1 MNIEQQDREEE
12 IFLRALELAPG
23 EARAAWLEEACG
35 GDSDQQLSVEQ
46 LLEAHD
52 EPASL
57 LTDPEIGV
65 GSSNAERAGG
75 EQAGDRF
82 GRRYQLIEEIG
93 RGGMGTVW
101 LAKQSEPVQRKVALK
116 IIKLGMDTREV
127 VARFDAERQA
137 LAMMDHS
144 GIAKVFDA
152 GVTDTGRPYFVME
165 LVEGQ
170 PLTRYCDANRL
181 GTKQRLTLF
190 IEVCQ
195 AVQHAHQKG
204 VVHRDIKPTNILVA
218 EWDGRRT
225 AKVIDFGVAKAVE
238 DRFTEKTF
246 MTGLG
251 RVIGTLGYM
260 SPEQAGGEMDID
272 TRSDI
277 YSLGVVLYELLSGAT
292 PFGAERLRDAAFEAA
307 IKMIR
312 EEEPPRPSTQ
322 VSQLGEIAGEVAN
335 QRSTEIRKLAR
346 TMSGDLDW
354 IVMTA
359 LEKDRTR
366 RYDTANGLALD
377 VERYLANEPAT
388 AARPSR
394 SYRLGKYIRRN
405 RGLVASLAAI
415 ITVLAIGV
423 VGMTLLFVAMRSQK
437 EVAETRGEEARV
449 SSVTAN
455 SSAQLLREQA
465 AVLKRQTYLANIGRA
480 HYAQKAQQFG
490 LCAAALAACP
500 EELRGWEWHWLNQL
514 VTRGELI
521 VDGMRDLRGAWFT
534 PDGTQIMTL
543 SDRGLYQ
550 LWDRDGAGERIR
562 IAVGI
567 ARMIYN
573 KKWNSP
579 TFSPNGRE
587 VYLSGSIR
595 SGRWDLATGE
605 QLANYE
611 EKGLWAF
618 HVTQERILALANDD
632 RIYKL
637 PDTGVSSYRD
647 LETDDSQRFRA
658 AARFSPDGAFIA
670 ILKNATG
677 KRKEDLA
684 WEWNRTYLY
693 ETESGR
699 KLAEV
704 KGVPLAFNPN
714 SESLIL
720 MTDAGLTFRS
730 TANGVEEKERKV
742 LWTGGRFGAGTVSRD
757 GRHVYVGELD
767 GKLVSRDMRSGE
779 LLGILGGHQSQV
791 VSVGVSPDNQEILS
805 ASKDGSV
812 WIWPKE
818 ASGEC
823 TLLRGHTSEARD
835 VAFSPDGKKLVS
847 VGLDSTA
854 RVWDA
859 TTGQELL
866 KIEGAK
872 LSAVDF
878 CPEGQRIAVASY
890 GESTVRIWDIVTGQ
904 AEPAFELE
912 RPIILKYNP
921 GGTRIAAAGE
931 AGHIPIWDASSG
943 KEKTRILNGAGKC
956 EGLSFSPDG
965 SILAFSEFETGTVRL
980 HDANTGDFLRE
991 LPSPATRRRTV
1002 AFNQDGKLV
1011 ACGGNDMIVR
1021 VWDVESGRLVHRLE
1035 GHTHFVMALAFGRGE
1050 NSNRL
1055 FTGGID
1061 GFLRIWDPQG
1071 GEELLAIPVGGTIW
1085 SIAVSPDGKSV
1096 AASDHYGDIRIWE
1109 SERPSLAVENQRRK
1123 VSEARELVDGRLAP
1137 AVQPA
1142 QVVEALSDDDT
1153 IDPVVKKLALELVQV
1168 RRGVRAPKKT
1178 GAK

>member
-1 MNIEQQDREEE
+1 MMNNEQQDREEE

-23 EARAAWLEEACG
+23 EARDAWLEEACG
-35 GDSDQQLSVEQ
+35 GDSERRLSVEE

-52 EPASL
+52 APASVL
-57 LTDPEIGV
+57 REPENGV
-65 GSSNAERAGG
+65 GSGNAGGAGG
-75 EQAGDRF
+75 EQPGDRF
-82 GRRYQLIEEIG
+82 GSRYQLIEEIG

-101 LAKQSEPVQRKVALK
+101 LAEQSEPVQRKVALK

-127 VARFDAERQA
+127 VARFEAERQA
-137 LAMMDHS
+137 LAMMDHP

-170 PLTRYCDANRL
+170 ALTRYCDAHRL
-181 GTKQRLTLF
+181 GTKERLALF

-204 VVHRDIKPTNILVA
+204 VVHRDIKPSNILVT
-218 EWDGRRT
+218 ERDGGRA

-238 DRFTEKTF
+238 DRLTAQTF
-246 MTGLG
+246 MTGSG

-260 SPEQAGGEMDID
+260 SPEQAGGEMDVD

-277 YSLGVVLYELLSGAT
+277 YSLGVVLYELLSGAA
-292 PFGAERLRDAAFEAA
+292 PFGAERFREAAFDAAL
-307 IKMIR
+307 KMIR

-322 VSQLGEIAGEVAN
+322 VSQLGETAAEVAA

-354 IVMTA
+354 IVMMA

-377 VERYLANEPAT
+377 VGRYLANEPVS

-423 VGMTLLFVAMRSQK
+423 VGMTLLFVGMRSQK
-437 EVAETRGEEARV
+437 EVAETKGE
-449 SSVTAN
+449 
-455 SSAQLLREQA
+455 LLREQA
-465 AVLKRQTYLANIGRA
+465 ALLKRQKYSANIGHA

-490 LCAAALAACP
+490 PCAAALAACP

-514 VTRGELI
+514 VARGELV
-521 VDGMRDLRGAWFT
+521 VDGMRNLQGAWFT

-543 SDRGLYQ
+543 SDGGLYQ
-550 LWDRDGAGERIR
+550 LWDRGGAGERIR
-562 IAVGI
+562 IEVG
-567 ARMIYN
+567 MGT
-573 KKWNSP
+573 KSPP

-587 VYLSGSIR
+587 VYLSGSIK

-611 EKGLWAF
+611 EKSLWAF
-618 HVTQERILALANDD
+618 HVTPERILALTNDD

-637 PDTGVSSYRD
+637 TNAGVESYRD
-647 LETDDSQRFRA
+647 LETDDSKRFRA
-658 AARFSPDGAFIA
+658 AARFSPDGASIA

-677 KRKEDLA
+677 DTNG
-684 WEWNRTYLY
+684 EWQWHRTYLY

-699 KLAEV
+699 RIAEGN
-704 KGVPLAFNPN
+704 GVLLAFSPN

-720 MTDAGLTFRS
+720 ATDDGLTYTS
-730 TANGVEEKERKV
+730 TANGVEFDNV
-742 LWTGGRFGAGTVSRD
+742 SWTGGRFGTGTVSRD

-767 GKLVSRDMRSGE
+767 GKLVSRDMESGE
-779 LLGILGGHQSQV
+779 LRGTLGGHQSAM
-791 VSVGVSPDNQEILS
+791 VSVDVSPDDQEILS

-812 WIWPKE
+812 RIWPRE
-818 ASGEC
+818 ASGAY
-823 TLLRGHTSEARD
+823 TLLSGHTKSIMD
-835 VAFSPDGKKLVS
+835 VAFAPDGKKLVS
-847 VGLDSTA
+847 VGFDSTA

-866 KIEGAK
+866 KIDGAK

-878 CPEGQRIAVASY
+878 SPEGHRIAVGSAEE
-890 GESTVRIWDIVTGQ
+890 GTVRTWDIVTGQ
-904 AEPAFELE
+904 AEQAFELE
-912 RPIILKYNP
+912 WPNILKYNP
-921 GGTRIAAAGE
+921 GGTRIAAAEQKGV
-931 AGHIPIWDASSG
+931 HIPVWDASSG
-943 KEKTRILNGAGKC
+943 KEKFRILKGTGKC
-956 EGLSFSPDG
+956 DGLSFSPDG
-965 SILAFSEFETGTVRL
+965 SILAFSERDTGTVRL
-980 HDANTGDFLRE
+980 HDANTGDPLKELR
-991 LPSPATRRRTV
+991 SPATGLQTV
-1002 AFNQDGKLV
+1002 AFSQDGKLV
-1011 ACGGNDMIVR
+1011 ASGGGDTLVR
-1021 VWDVESGRLVHRLE
+1021 VWDVESGKLVHQLE
-1035 GHTHFVMALAFGRGE
+1035 GHTLSVTALAFGRGQ
-1050 NSNRL
+1050 NGNRL

-1061 GFLRIWDPQG
+1061 GILRIWDLHV
-1071 GEELLAIPVGGTIW
+1071 GEELLAIPIGGNIW

-1096 AASDHYGDIRIWE
+1096 AASDQYGDIRIWE
-1109 SERPSLAVENQRRK
+1109 SERPSLAVENKRRK
-1123 VSEARELVDGRLAP
+1123 VSEARELVDGRLGQG
-1137 AVQPA
+1137 VQPA
-1142 QVVEALSDDDT
+1142 EVVEALSADDT
-1153 IDPVVKKLALELVQV
+1153 IDPVVKKLALELLQV
-1168 RRGVRAPKKT
+1168 RRGVRAEPKKT
-1178 GAK
+1178 EEAP